1 MEDEVPVVGIPT
13 ITLAAEAKDEVDEA
27 CLIWGQQGQ
36 SARECVRI
44 TTDSLRRGKKLFIQ
58 RPANHISS
66 ASQKREPFLAPF
78 SFDSVFLTE

>member
-13 ITLAAEAKDEVDEA
+13 LTLAAEAKDEVDEA
-27 CLIWGQQGQ
+27 CLIWGQKGQ

-44 TTDSLRRGKKLFIQ
+44 TTDSLRRKGKKLFIQ

-66 ASQKREPFLAPF
+66 ASPFLAPF
-78 SFDSVFLTE
+78 SFDGVFLTG